1 MGAFS
6 DRAFVAQVPVHGRLV
21 FPACGQRRAQT
32 VRILRHFCTHKMLY
46 CAEMR
51 RLRARSGGRAG
62 NSLKCLLQDIE
73 KTTFLFRGFFHKE
86 ILDSTAP
93 AK

>member
-1 MGAFS
+1 
-6 DRAFVAQVPVHGRLV
+6 
-21 FPACGQRRAQT
+21 
-32 VRILRHFCTHKMLY
+32 MLY

-51 RLRARSGGRAG
+51 RLRAWAGGRAG

-73 KTTFLFRGFFHKE
+73 KKTFLFRGFFHKE